1 MQVAQGF
8 TGFIVREIMEDKT
21 MKRYERIIDE
31 VCKAVEN
38 EMVQCVLD
46 DWKRLHVEKEY
57 GTAWVDVEI
66 HVVPSWMKLTDV
78 QVRVLHEDD
87 CHQSPT
93 LEKAIIACLPD
104 WFDIEERM
112 QQVA

>member
-1 MQVAQGF
+1 
-8 TGFIVREIMEDKT
+8 MEDKT

-31 VCKAVEN
+31 ICKEVQKEMESCIIEN
-38 EMVQCVLD
+38 YD
-46 DWKRLHVEKEY
+46 RLHVEKEY

-66 HVVPSWMKLTDV
+66 YVVPSWLKLTDV

-87 CHQSPT
+87 RHQSPT
-93 LEKAIIACLPD
+93 LEQEIIACLPD